1 MVELSKK
8 GLEPSVGRKVGRVAV
23 TKVPLS
29 NLKGLKIVVTI
40 KEYYD
45 ATWIWCWWQLFLRF
59 IFFFPPFLFC
69 SLPQQAAQVGEE
81 GLYSNQSPEKNLFTN
96 KPSLASELKSL
107 QLDYSRSKQS
117 YDNMQ
122 YDQPYL
128 ETLDSAT
135 LPSHPPRVKPG
146 EESCP
151 AEKSDRKFAL
161 QVFLR
166 SPKLLEKKWERGAIC
181 LAI

>member
-1 MVELSKK
+1 M
-8 GLEPSVGRKVGRVAV
+8 
-23 TKVPLS
+23 
-29 NLKGLKIVVTI
+29 
-40 KEYYD
+40 
-45 ATWIWCWWQLFLRF
+45 FFF
-59 IFFFPPFLFC
+59 IFFFPPCLFC
-69 SLPQQAAQVGEE
+69 SLPQQAAQEGEE
-81 GLYSNQSPEKNLFTN
+81 GLYSNQWPEKFTN

-151 AEKSDRKFAL
+151 AEKSDRKSFL
-161 QVFLR
+161 LCKYFFYSISQVAREEVRRR
-166 SPKLLEKKWERGAIC
+166 SDLFGNLNQNFTLMGNTWEPHMTAPVSRPGKRRNC
-181 LAI
+181 FCHT

>member
-1 MVELSKK
+1 MMQ
-8 GLEPSVGRKVGRVAV
+8 LEYDVGDSSSSMFV
-23 TKVPLS
+23 
-29 NLKGLKIVVTI
+29 
-40 KEYYD
+40 
-45 ATWIWCWWQLFLRF
+45 
-59 IFFFPPFLFC
+59 FFFFFLPCLFC

-107 QLDYSRSKQS
+107 QFDYSRSKQS
-117 YDNMQ
+117 YDDMQ

-135 LPSHPPRVKPG
+135 LPSDPPRVKPG

-151 AEKSDRKFAL
+151 AEKSDRKS
-161 QVFLR
+161 FLLCKYFFDLP
-166 SPKLLEKKWERGAIC
+166 SC
-181 LAI
+181 